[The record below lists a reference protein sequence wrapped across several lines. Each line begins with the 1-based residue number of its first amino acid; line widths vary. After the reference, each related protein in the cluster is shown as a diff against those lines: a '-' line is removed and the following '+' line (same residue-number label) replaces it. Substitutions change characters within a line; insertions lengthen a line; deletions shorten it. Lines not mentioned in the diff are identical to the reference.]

1 MHATP
6 DTSHIDIDRVY
17 EPAEDSFLLLDA
29 LEQEESFL
37 KSAFKQPISLEIGS
51 GSGIV
56 TTFLSHLLPNALYLA
71 SDINLNCCQT
81 TLETNEKNGGAKYL
95 DVLNCSLADGL
106 RISPDIIL
114 FNPPYVPSSEETDES
129 LQTALPTDANDS
141 SWLDYALDG
150 GKDGM
155 QVTDILL
162 NQLHDILAPNG
173 VAYILFCARNH
184 PDKVAHRMRSQ
195 FNWNVSR
202 VIERKAGWEVLS
214 VWKFQR

>member
-1 MHATP
+1 MHPTP
-6 DTSHIDIDRVY
+6 DTSHIDINQVY

-56 TTFLSHLLPNALYLA
+56 TTFLSKILPNALYLA
-71 SDINLNCCQT
+71 SDINSNCCDS
-81 TLETNEKNGGAKYL
+81 TLKTSERNGGAKYL
-95 DVLNCSLADGL
+95 DTVNCSLADCL
-106 RISPDIIL
+106 HVSPDIIL
-114 FNPPYVPSSEETDES
+114 FNPPYVPSSEETDNS
-129 LQTALPTDANDS
+129 LQAALPTDANDS

-155 QVTDILL
+155 QITDILL
-162 NQLHDILAPNG
+162 NQLHEILAPKG
-173 VAYILFCARNH
+173 VAYILFCARNC
-184 PDKVAHRMRSQ
+184 PEEVAQRMRSQ
-195 FNWNVSR
+195 FGWDVSC

-214 VWKFQR
+214 VWKFLR